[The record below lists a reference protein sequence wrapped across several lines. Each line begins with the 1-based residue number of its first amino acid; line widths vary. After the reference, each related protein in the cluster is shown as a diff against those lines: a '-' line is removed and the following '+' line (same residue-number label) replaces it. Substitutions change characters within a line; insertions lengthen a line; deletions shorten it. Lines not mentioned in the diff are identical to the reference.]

1 MFMEA
6 GCLEW
11 ALIIS
16 IILQDAMAVLRTSNA
31 AKSVEQT
38 SENVSRLKDGLTK

>member
-11 ALIIS
+11 ALIIAV
-16 IILQDAMAVLRTSNA
+16 ILQDAMAVLRTSSA
-31 AKSVEQT
+31 AKSNEQ
-38 SENVSRLKDGLTK
+38 SIENVCRLRDGLNR